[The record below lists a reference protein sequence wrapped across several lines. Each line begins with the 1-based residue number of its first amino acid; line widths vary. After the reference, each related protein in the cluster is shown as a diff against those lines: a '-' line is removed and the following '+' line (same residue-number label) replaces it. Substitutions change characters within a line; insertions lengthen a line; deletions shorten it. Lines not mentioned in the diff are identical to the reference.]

1 MREEAQLPTPT
12 TATLILPN
20 LCPLLFWCSAHF
32 YYGRAIFELFTI
44 NEYYGQPTGELG
56 GLLDE
61 PIRKVP
67 ELSCHLNHVELDV
80 DLDRIR
86 YLFKCLDGDVGV

>member
-1 MREEAQLPTPT
+1 M
-12 TATLILPN
+12 
-20 LCPLLFWCSAHF
+20 FWCSARF
-32 YYGRAIFELFTI
+32 SWRAIFEVFTI
-44 NEYYGQPTGELG
+44 NEYYGQLAGELG

-61 PIRKVP
+61 SIRKVP
-67 ELSCHLNHVELDV
+67 ELSCYLNHVELDV